1 VRFQNALPKLLS
13 VMEVKVKKIAPSI
26 LSADFSRLGDEV
38 RAIEKGGADVIHVDV
53 MDGHF
58 VPNITIGPLVVQG
71 LKKLTSLPLDVHLM
85 IENPE
90 RYIEVFAQAG
100 SDWITIHAE
109 VCPNLKRMI
118 KKIRQLN
125 VRPGIVLKPATSL
138 KTLYPVLDHLDLVL
152 LMSVNPGFGGQS
164 FIPSTLKKIERLRKM
179 IDQNCYRLEIEVDG
193 GVKVENIKEVSK
205 AGGDIFVVGTGI
217 FKTKDYGE
225 TIRRLRQ
232 EIGG

>member
-1 VRFQNALPKLLS
+1 MRFQNAPPKLIS
-13 VMEVKVKKIAPSI
+13 FMEVKVKKIAPSI

-164 FIPSTLKKIERLRKM
+164 FLPSILKKIERLRKM